1 MKSFNLPLLSK
12 LLVVVV
18 LLSMQNIYAQLQTKN
33 WIIKEKSKGIT
44 YSPRNGDKFFY
55 VIFNPEVINS
65 NKKKDWLVKMTKRI
79 EKSYTSPLKWK
90 LNQEKN
96 NEWSCMASAIYKSKK
111 FSVLLKTETLSD
123 DSSFIVY
130 MGGDP
135 LLLLKHYKSYA
146 NVIDDAKKRFQK
158 KLIVSNKIHQQNHKK
173 KVTYKK
179 KTKLT
184 HKQKK
189 LAIERAIRTA
199 SGKGAKPSNIAAV
212 MIDSGL
218 DVLVGGFYND
228 TYILFKDGTAYVNC
242 KIPPNELLVS
252 KSKELQPEKWTKW
265 RKSGAGYQIFNKKK
279 GIWKK
284 LDAIKAIKVRNG
296 ERLNNKYISAG
307 GSQMYGSHRSWI
319 TFKPNG
325 RFELKNISMMSS
337 PSGSIGPSTTT
348 VHKSDKSGTTG
359 TTVVSGT
366 NVGGGATSKKKDG
379 SKNTGTYHLNGYTI
393 TLKHDNG
400 YEHTEL
406 FFFYKANKKTFIYR
420 DERFW
425 VDKK

>member
-1 MKSFNLPLLSK
+1 MKFSNLFLLSK
-12 LLVVVV
+12 LFMIIA
-18 LLSMQNIYAQLQTKN
+18 LLSMQNIYAQSLTKN

-65 NKKKDWLVKMTKRI
+65 NKKKDWLVKKIKRI
-79 EKSYTSPLKWK
+79 EKSFSAPMKWK
-90 LNQEKN
+90 INKEKN
-96 NEWSCMASAIYKSKK
+96 NEWSGTASAIYKSKK

-158 KLIVSNKIHQQNHKK
+158 KLMVSNKIHQQNHKK
-173 KVTYKK
+173 KVPYKK

-184 HKQKK
+184 RKQKR

-199 SGKGAKPSNIAAV
+199 PGKGAKPSSIAV
-212 MIDSGL
+212 VLIDSGL

-265 RKSGAGYQIFNKKK
+265 RKSGSNYQIFNQKK

-284 LDAIKAIKVRNG
+284 LDAIKAIKARNG

-325 RFELKNISMMSS
+325 RFELKNLSMMSS
-337 PSGSIGPSTTT
+337 PDGSIGPSTTT

-359 TTVVSGT
+359 TTVISGT
-366 NVGGGATSKKKDG
+366 NVGGGVSSKKKDG

-420 DERFW
+420 DERFC